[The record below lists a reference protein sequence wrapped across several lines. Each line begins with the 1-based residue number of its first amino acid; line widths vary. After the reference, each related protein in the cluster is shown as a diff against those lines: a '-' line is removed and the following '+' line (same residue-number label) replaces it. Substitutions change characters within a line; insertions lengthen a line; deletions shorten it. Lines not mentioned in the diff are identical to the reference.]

1 MWTVLLIAFAFTG
14 GKVESTSQ
22 ECDAMLVACH
32 DMYPETRLTAVDK
45 APDEA
50 ELETLCPVL
59 VKMSGCFEDYV
70 KECTEFDRY
79 PLFPFYRQDG
89 RFYKEICD
97 KNSVLRPKYLTNVN
111 CYKRI
116 EKKNLA
122 IGSNLLEHSL
132 FLSEYLTNVNCYKR
146 IEKKNL
152 YTQCYKEAS
161 EFYNQYVHNKSVSE
175 PERVLF
181 GHCKR
186 MPYVLGCEA
195 LDVQN
200 SCGDT
205 ALETFL
211 EMEKLKDSTNEI
223 KFCLRN
229 SEQKNEIYNDF
240 LPSLKISENLRG
252 KINKVL
258 DAMEVEVAA
267 YPDY

>member
-97 KNSVLRPKYLTNVN
+97 KNSVLRPK
-111 CYKRI
+111 
-116 EKKNLA
+116 
-122 IGSNLLEHSL
+122 
-132 FLSEYLTNVNCYKR
+132 YLTNVNCYKR